1 MVRER
6 ENGEGATA
14 DDSNNLLKVCSLFL
28 ENLKIFSAN
37 NIAPLLVL
45 FYSAF
50 LSALLSVL
58 CFVC

>member
-1 MVRER
+1 MARKR
-6 ENGEGATA
+6 MGRGGTA

-45 FYSAF
+45 LYPAF